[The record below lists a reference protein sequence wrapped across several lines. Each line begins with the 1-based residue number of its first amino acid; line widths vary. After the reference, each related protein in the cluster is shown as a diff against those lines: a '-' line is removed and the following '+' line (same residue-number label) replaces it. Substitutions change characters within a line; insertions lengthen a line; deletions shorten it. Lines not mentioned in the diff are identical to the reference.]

1 MNLYDIYHAGG
12 NIQGG
17 RTLAAGGILRDGT
30 GFAAIGKKGDIVEG
44 VISRISEQVSIKF
57 SNQEVSVPKNA
68 VRNAAEGE
76 TRRFEI
82 LEVSKEQI
90 VLKDISENGGE
101 ARPILCTQMEQT
113 GDFFSKLSMQNGRLS
128 LQQQAEDAKN
138 LVEQLK
144 NSLGGDVCAGFF
156 EKGIDFEKLSPA
168 DLSLA
173 VCRMR
178 KENLEKQDVL
188 EEKKQEK
195 AVYEEN
201 ISREGEENRLTREI
215 TQKLLKYGLPLSDA
229 NLKEVSGAYQM
240 AGNVKDLSPASVFEL
255 VRQEEG
261 VTPESIFKAGHAQLE
276 SYQKMDFPLG
286 NVPDAK
292 EKEELFGKLLPQIEK
307 MVQAMDTQ
315 DASQNLADARWLLE
329 RELPVTSENLLL
341 MSGLKELRE
350 NFDEA
355 SIVNEL
361 VRNMARGESAKDTNL
376 LLKEENVRKSIQD
389 FLGQF
394 QDYEEET
401 LVSVVA
407 KNEEVLE
414 DISSHLR
421 LEELR
426 LKMTT
431 EAGYRM
437 LGKGISLDTS
447 NLAKIVEELEKQER
461 EYYES
466 FFAGKAKDGEMPGEG
481 ALGQED
487 ASQRQA
493 ASIQGLALKDYA
505 AQLKATMDVL
515 SFVKQAPAALLGE
528 TLSLRQEMTL
538 SGLSER
544 AQAKQQESRDTM
556 MAKRTAINYE
566 TMRTM
571 VRADL
576 GDSIKKAFAGVSSM
590 LSEMGLEATE
600 ANQRAVRILG
610 YNQMEI
616 TEENISNVKAY
627 DSQVNAL
634 FSNLTPE
641 TAVHMI
647 RMGINPLETPVY
659 ELNDQIRSI
668 REENGFSRED
678 KYSEYLW
685 KLEQEEGI
693 TKEERSAYMGLYRL
707 FNQVEQSDGAAIG
720 MLLQEG
726 REVTLSNLL
735 EAVRVR
741 KVQGVDFKADESM
754 GALESLTWEKASIST
769 QLAGFESGA
778 FSGQEKEESRRQEQ
792 MVEELLSQMTP
803 SQVHSVFSREKSEL
817 DKKLDLSLERFYEQV
832 KEAEGKEAD
841 AVNEAY
847 LARNAEEAVKTYKN
861 SQEET
866 LFLNSLHQPATLQ
879 NLMGA
884 GLLYGKGRKLFQE
897 LLENAEEKKEALA
910 SRAEKLLEHFTGK
923 EEAGAAYEEL
933 LDEAEKMLP
942 EPEAINI
949 QERKQLSC
957 GLSLAGKLAREEHYT
972 IPLFIGESLTT
983 VNLTIA
989 KDREEGGRVH
999 IQMEREHLGNLV
1011 ADFSIHNGKVNGS
1024 VLGDSEDG
1032 VSWLRRQEESFTKNI
1047 EMLGLEVNNLAFGTD
1062 KNIDRLF
1069 AGMEEQQK
1077 ADTADLYRVAKAF
1090 IGCCQAA

>member
-1 MNLYDIYHAGG
+1 M
-12 NIQGG
+12 
-17 RTLAAGGILRDGT
+17 
-30 GFAAIGKKGDIVEG
+30 
-44 VISRISEQVSIKF
+44 
-57 SNQEVSVPKNA
+57 
-68 VRNAAEGE
+68 
-76 TRRFEI
+76 
-82 LEVSKEQI
+82 
-90 VLKDISENGGE
+90 
-101 ARPILCTQMEQT
+101 
-113 GDFFSKLSMQNGRLS
+113 
-128 LQQQAEDAKN
+128 
-138 LVEQLK
+138 
-144 NSLGGDVCAGFF
+144 
-156 EKGIDFEKLSPA
+156 
-168 DLSLA
+168 
-173 VCRMR
+173 
-178 KENLEKQDVL
+178 
-188 EEKKQEK
+188 
-195 AVYEEN
+195 
-201 ISREGEENRLTREI
+201 
-215 TQKLLKYGLPLSDA
+215 
-229 NLKEVSGAYQM
+229 
-240 AGNVKDLSPASVFEL
+240 
-255 VRQEEG
+255 
-261 VTPESIFKAGHAQLE
+261 
-276 SYQKMDFPLG
+276 
-286 NVPDAK
+286 
-292 EKEELFGKLLPQIEK
+292 
-307 MVQAMDTQ
+307 
-315 DASQNLADARWLLE
+315 
-329 RELPVTSENLLL
+329 
-341 MSGLKELRE
+341 
-350 NFDEA
+350 
-355 SIVNEL
+355 
-361 VRNMARGESAKDTNL
+361 
-376 LLKEENVRKSIQD
+376 
-389 FLGQF
+389 
-394 QDYEEET
+394 
-401 LVSVVA
+401 
-407 KNEEVLE
+407 
-414 DISSHLR
+414 
-421 LEELR
+421 
-426 LKMTT
+426 
-431 EAGYRM
+431 
-437 LGKGISLDTS
+437 
-447 NLAKIVEELEKQER
+447 
-461 EYYES
+461 
-466 FFAGKAKDGEMPGEG
+466 
-481 ALGQED
+481 
-487 ASQRQA
+487 
-493 ASIQGLALKDYA
+493 KDYA

-556 MAKRTAINYE
+556 MVRRMASNYE
-566 TMRTM
+566 MMRTM

-576 GDSIKKAFAGVSSM
+576 GDSIKKAFAGVPSM
-590 LSEMGLEATE
+590 LSDMGLEATE

-647 RMGINPLETPVY
+647 RTGINPLETPVY